1 MAAHRR
7 ESITTA
13 VFTGMDRKKR
23 RRRRMKRKRKRKRMR
38 KRRNQYK
45 IIWLGFLGRDGP
57 GV

>member
-23 RRRRMKRKRKRKRMR
+23 RRRRMKRKRKRIR